1 MFKRSLRRRLR
12 SERGYSLI
20 DLLATTAIVAT
31 VGAVAIPQIKKSMDG
46 QQLGIDVRNVEREMQ
61 AARLDAVKANQPI
74 RLRFNCPEVGMYRR
88 VELLGTVNAPTANA
102 DDSATNAVARCRTNG
117 PYPFPAA
124 DRDPLTR
131 PNNDGPVQRLNS
143 QDAFLLVQTLEFW
156 PNGSV
161 HVDSNTAQM
170 WPVIGSTPVK
180 IRLNRG
186 STVKEIQVNGL
197 GKIQIQ

>member
-1 MFKRSLRRRLR
+1 MFKFFLRRRLR

-61 AARLDAVKANQPI
+61 LARLDAVKANQPI

-88 VELLGTVNAPTANA
+88 VELMGTVNAPASGNDA
-102 DDSATNAVARCRTNG
+102 PSAAHNRCL
-117 PYPFPAA
+117 YPFPAA
-124 DRDPLTR
+124 DQNPLTR
-131 PNNDGPVQRLNS
+131 PNNDGPILRLNS
-143 QDAFLLVQTLEFW
+143 QVAFLQVQTLEFW

-161 HVDSNTAQM
+161 HVDSGSTSM
-170 WPVIGSTPVK
+170 WPVIGSTPVTLK
-180 IRLNRG
+180 LNKG
-186 STVKEIQVNGL
+186 TNVKMIQVNGL

>member
-1 MFKRSLRRRLR
+1 MFKFSLRRRTQ
-12 SERGYSLI
+12 SDRGFTLI
-20 DLLATTAIVAT
+20 DMLATTAIVAT

-61 AARLDAVKANQPI
+61 TARLDAVKANQPI
-74 RLRFNCPEVGMYRR
+74 RIRFNCPDVGTYRR
-88 VELLGTVNAPTANA
+88 VELMGTVNAPANG
-102 DDSATNAVARCRTNG
+102 DDSAANAIPRCRTNG
-117 PYPFPAA
+117 PYPYPAA

-131 PNNDGPVQRLNS
+131 PNNDGPIQRLNS
-143 QDAFLLVQTLEFW
+143 QDAFLLIQTLEFW

-161 HVDSNTAQM
+161 HTDSGTAQQ